1 MSVDCV
7 MIDVERET
15 QSGALASTPP
25 SPDRDVNNT
34 ATGYHVAA
42 RVPRVEVVQVQ
53 VGDRVGVGN
62 GDGDNQ
68 QSNHTQDV
76 ACSLFGHLS
85 LSSCSV
91 SSIDPRA
98 SIAHTT

>member
-7 MIDVERET
+7 MINVERET

-34 ATGYHVAA
+34 ATGYRVAA

-53 VGDRVGVGN
+53 VGDLVGVGN
-62 GDGDNQ
+62 GDG
-68 QSNHTQDV
+68 QSTIEPHTG
-76 ACSLFGHLS
+76 SLFGHLS

-91 SSIDPRA
+91 SSIDPAA
-98 SIAHTT
+98 SIAHTA